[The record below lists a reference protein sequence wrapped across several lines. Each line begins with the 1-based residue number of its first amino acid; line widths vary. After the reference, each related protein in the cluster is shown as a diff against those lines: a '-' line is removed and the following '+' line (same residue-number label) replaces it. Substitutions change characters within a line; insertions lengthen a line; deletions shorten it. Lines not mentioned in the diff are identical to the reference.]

1 MKWIGQHIWSLI
13 SRFRSDV
20 YLESVDSGTIAS
32 GGNLGLDSNN
42 KIVKS
47 ASPSGTIDLTSEVT
61 GTLPVSSGGTGATSL
76 ADNSI
81 LTGTGT
87 SAITAEANFTYNGTA
102 LSINALTSTFTNA
115 TNSSIV
121 ITNTGNNTA
130 GGVLDLVNDRTAG
143 VDGDTAGTI
152 RFYGN
157 DDGGNAT
164 LVGRIESD
172 IGETADGSERAV
184 MRLKSLSGGQQE
196 REGLVISSSAGNDI
210 IDVNIGFGATSLT
223 TIVGDLDIDGDAIT
237 SAGALTITPGGAF
250 SVAGGSNEIDL
261 TTTGTLDINA
271 DSLDMDFTAASS
283 ITVTSSQDS
292 EDLLLRQSG
301 AHDAGI
307 VLDVS
312 GTGADALRFD
322 VAAGGVLFNTD
333 DILVSS
339 NTAAKPQ
346 LEILNTADVNKPAII
361 VFNKKRASS
370 GGQGGDGC
378 GQILFKGE
386 DADGTDTNYANIV
399 VTQTSTVQTDEYA
412 TFQITAATSDGS
424 APALENVIQGVGE
437 AGVRNINTTIG
448 AGSTSMCTIAGNLD
462 VTGTPRVGWH
472 GSRTRIKILP
482 RDFVANDGGRPV
494 MIEDDSIGS
503 NELFLFSHST
513 FDMFAYV
520 PIPTGYKATAVR
532 IYGSDTSQDFYV
544 YEGDINSKTITDVA
558 TGSTNIGSEKT
569 LATEVTSDANNYL
582 IVRVTSD
589 GATDEIY
596 GGYVVMTE
604 V

>member
-196 REGLVISSSAGNDI
+196 REGLVISSPAGNDI
-210 IDVNIGFGATSLT
+210 INVDIGFGATSLT

-250 SVAGGSNEIDL
+250 SVAGGANEIDL

-271 DSLDMDFTAASS
+271 NSLDMDLTDSSS
-283 ITVTSSQDS
+283 ITITSS
-292 EDLLLRQSG
+292 EDAEDFLIRQSG
-301 AHDAGI
+301 AHDASI
-307 VLDVS
+307 ILDAA
-312 GTGADALRFD
+312 GTGSDAIRLD
-322 VAAGGVLFNTD
+322 ATAGGVTFNTD
-333 DILVSS
+333 DILVKS
-339 NTAAKPQ
+339 NTAAHPQ
-346 LEILNTADVNKPAII
+346 LELLTTHDGNKPTFL
-361 VFNKKRASS
+361 VLNKKRDSS
-370 GGQGGDGC
+370 GGQDGDGC

-386 DADGTDTNYANIV
+386 DAGGIDTNYASILT
-399 VTQTSTVQTDEYA
+399 TQTSTVQTDEYA

-437 AGVRNINTTIG
+437 ASVRNINTTIG
-448 AGSTSMCTIAGNLD
+448 AGATSMCTIAGNLD

-472 GSRTRIKILP
+472 GSRTRMKILP

-494 MIEDDSIGS
+494 MIEDDNVGS
-503 NELFLFSHST
+503 NELFLFSHSS
-513 FDMFAYV
+513 FDMFAYL
-520 PIPTGYKATAVR
+520 PIPVGYKATAVR

-569 LATEVTSDANNYL
+569 LATEVTCDATNYL

-596 GGYVVMTE
+596 GGYVVITE